1 MFAIMLTELFKTKE
15 RIRIISHIM
24 YQKSFTV
31 NHVSSETG
39 ITKGLV
45 SRYLKYLFGL
55 GFLAKTKNIYQ
66 PIDCAHTRAIKL
78 LLNLNKISM
87 KSLDTDWTTGI
98 GIFGSWAQGAN
109 TYESDLDIW
118 IKVDAYPAEY
128 QMARL
133 QRDISAMA
141 GVEVNMLI
149 LTPEKMKSIK
159 MTDQPFYN
167 SLLRTSIVLIGSVE

>member
-1 MFAIMLTELFKTKE
+1 MLTELFKTKE
-15 RIRIISHIM
+15 RVRIISYIL

-31 NHVSSETG
+31 NQVSNETG

-45 SRYLKYLFGL
+45 SRYLKYVHGVGLF
-55 GFLAKTKNIYQ
+55 AKTKNTYQ

-78 LLNLNKISM
+78 LLNLNKINI
-87 KSLDTDWTTGI
+87 KSLYIDWTTGI
-98 GIFGSWAQGAN
+98 GIFGSWAQGTN

-118 IKVDAYPAEY
+118 VKVDAYPAEY
-128 QMARL
+128 QLARL

-141 GVEVNMLI
+141 GVEVNMLV

-159 MTDQPFYN
+159 MADQPFYN
-167 SLLRTSIVLIGSVE
+167 SLLRTSIVLKGGSIE